1 MIPKLAIR
9 RYLLTL
15 IHLLLSAAVASGA
28 VPEAPPTA
36 VSMDAWHCAGPF
48 KDAPFGSLVI
58 SSRHV
63 FAPEPEVL
71 ACKTAP
77 ADLTKRYSSPPFP
90 GYEEL
95 TSLAWVAHP
104 EWSDGWRHFLPRGP
118 APSRHETVY
127 LYRTLTAREAT
138 RVTMRLYAEDA
149 VTVWLNGEQAGAAI
163 RHYSPEHRPVAVVA
177 PLNLQPGANRLL
189 VKITCL
195 FGPHGFAFGLDG
207 LTVTSPILPDGWMTD
222 DIRLDPNQPP
232 LFSAA
237 DRPLNLTMK
246 DEVPAPAAAARLRA
260 LRCEVVQLPMF
271 DPEVSV
277 METDRSKLP
286 PSEGAGIYLKSLR
299 ALAPAVTAALAP
311 GASDELLLTA
321 NAQIEAHWAA
331 QARACGPILFMRHP
345 AYAINAIA
353 PHSAGG
359 ATPSALCIW
368 DPVSPSQPPRVVFA
382 EEGLRLFDMNLSYDA
397 RTIFFSARRNGVEG
411 GWHLYE
417 IGVDGANLRQIT
429 KGNCQDISPL
439 PLPDGRIVFVSDRAA
454 TWVQCQAQTA
464 PLLYSCARDGSD
476 IRRLSA
482 NIDSDHSPQ
491 IMNDGSILFTRWD
504 YGIEKNVDARHALW
518 TMYPDGTSMKLFFG
532 NTIED
537 PCGFWEARPVPG
549 RPEVVCAFGPHH
561 NYHAGMAG
569 LVWNNHGPEAP
580 RGEGFR
586 YITTQRPFYGD
597 TTLPYGW
604 QDLFPLHERL
614 FLASY
619 GGDGGHKNRLYML
632 DDRGNRKCLYEAEGN
647 LGCWNPLRLAPTP
660 PPPSLGQASTPVP
673 WVYRE
678 PEDMNR
684 QPDSATG
691 TLLVSDVYQG
701 ITPQVKR
708 GEAKWIQ
715 VMEQVQ
721 KSRSMADGE
730 AWGHTPIISR
740 GTVHVRREI
749 GLVPIEADGSAHF
762 TVPALRSISLNV
774 LNAEGMAVM
783 RMGSDMHV
791 MPGETQ
797 SCIGCHE
804 NRKGGYAPPPVA
816 RPPLAASHAP
826 VTPAMADWGTD
837 GLLDYQKVVQP
848 VWDAFCISCHGG
860 RTPKAGIDLT
870 GDRTR
875 FFCQSYDN
883 LVERALVDWFQPFAN
898 DYDENTPLTVGAIV
912 SRIRPMLEDPK
923 HCGKVI
929 PPEMRRRVWAW
940 IDANVPYY
948 ATYTYAMI
956 PDAQG
961 ILITRGPGARCSWQV
976 DGRWNTNSWRDS
988 SGGRPHWFY
997 DGVKPVFDKRCMDCH
1012 QRETYNGGT
1021 WGFGG
1026 GPMDRPMPV
1035 TSRIWQDRGLCAHM
1049 ASERYGTSILYGP
1062 ELRINLTRPE
1072 NSALLNAPL
1081 AKAAGGQ
1088 GLCQTTDGQPVFATT
1103 EDPGYQTILR
1113 GIRVAQARLY
1123 TWPRV
1128 DMDPAHVEAVRKTLL
1143 TGTDF
1148 GEPVIAASQLSAG
1161 LAQLT
1166 AIPQGGVNL
1175 ALGGQA
1181 ASEDKVPIEKPSDTP
1196 GMAIDGNPAT
1206 FWDDRDHA
1214 PEYDLGVTFAKPT
1227 ALSVLSI
1234 TGWAHEDFSP
1244 KDFTLLADGKSIGE
1258 VKDARYLANRMIVR
1272 FPKVTCTRFALRIT
1286 AAYGGSPAIR
1296 ELELYE

>member
-1 MIPKLAIR
+1 MNTMIHASWVFMAASAWAAALAASPAVV
-9 RYLLTL
+9 TL
-15 IHLLLSAAVASGA
+15 
-28 VPEAPPTA
+28 
-36 VSMDAWHCAGPF
+36 DDWHCVGPF
-48 KDAPFGSLVI
+48 KDAPFGSLVA

-63 FAPEPEVL
+63 FGPEQDVL
-71 ACKTAP
+71 ACGKEP
-77 ADLTKRYSSPPFP
+77 ADLAKRYASPPFP
-90 GYEEL
+90 GYDDL
-95 TSLAWVAHP
+95 TTLAWSGHP
-104 EWSDGWRHFLPRGP
+104 EWTDGWRHFLPRGP

-127 LYRTLTAREAT
+127 LYRTLTVRDAT
-138 RVTMRLYAEDA
+138 QVTLRLYAEDA
-149 VTVWLNGEQAGAAI
+149 ITVWLNGAIAGTAI
-163 RHYSPEHRPVAVVA
+163 RHYSPEHRPVAVLA
-177 PLNLQPGANRLL
+177 PLNLLPGANRLL

-207 LTVTSPILPDGWMTD
+207 LTESSAILPDGWMSD

-232 LFSAA
+232 LFSTANQ
-237 DRPLNLTMK
+237 PMNLTGA
-246 DEVPAPAAAARLRA
+246 DTVTDTDAVAARLRA
-260 LRCEVVQLPMF
+260 FRFEVAQLPMF
-271 DPEVSV
+271 DPAIPL
-277 METDRSKLP
+277 METERSQLP
-286 PSEGAGIYLKSLR
+286 PSQGAEIYLKSLR
-299 ALAPAVTAALAP
+299 SLLAPVTAALAP
-311 GASDELLLTA
+311 GASGEIVQAA
-321 NAQIEAHWAA
+321 NAAVEAHWEA

-345 AYAINAIA
+345 AYPINAIA

-368 DPVSPSQPPRVVFA
+368 DPANPQQAPRVVFE

-397 RTIFFSARRNGVEG
+397 RTIFFSARRNGVDG

-417 IGVDGANLRQIT
+417 IGVDGANLKQIT
-429 KGNCQDISPL
+429 AGNYQDISPL
-439 PLPDGRIVFVSDRAA
+439 PLPDGRLVFVSDRAA

-476 IRRLSA
+476 VRRLSA

-491 IMNDGSILFTRWD
+491 IMDDGSILFTRWD

-561 NYHAGMAG
+561 SYHAGMAG
-569 LVWNNHGPEAP
+569 LVWNLHGPEAP
-580 RGEGFR
+580 RGVGFR

-604 QDLFPLHERL
+604 QDLFPLNERM

-619 GGDGGHKNRLYML
+619 GGDGGNKNRLYML
-632 DDRGNRKCLYEAEGN
+632 DDRCNRKCLYEAAGT
-647 LGCWNPLRLAPTP
+647 LGCWNPIRLAPSHTP
-660 PPPSLGQASTPVP
+660 PIIAQASTPVP
-673 WVYRE
+673 WVYRD
-678 PEDMNR
+678 PEEMNR
-684 QPDSATG
+684 NPDTHTG

-701 ITPQVKR
+701 IAPQVKR

-730 AWGHTPIISR
+730 AWGHTPVISR

-749 GLVPIEADGSAHF
+749 GLVPIESDGSAHF

-774 LNAEGMAVM
+774 LNAEGMALM

-804 NRKGGYAPPPVA
+804 NRKGGLAPPPGT
-816 RPPLAASHAP
+816 RQPLAAAHAP
-826 VTPAMADWGTD
+826 VTPTMADWQTAGII
-837 GLLDYQKVVQP
+837 DYQKVVQP
-848 VWDAFCISCHGG
+848 VWDNYCISCHGG

-898 DYDENTPLTVGAIV
+898 DYDENSPLTVGAIV
-912 SRIRPMLEDPK
+912 SRIRPKLEDPK

-929 PPEMRRRVWAW
+929 PAAMRRRVWAW

-948 ATYTYAMI
+948 GTYNYSTV
-956 PDAQG
+956 PDARG
-961 ILITRGPGARCSWQV
+961 NAITRGPGARCSWQV
-976 DGRWNTNSWRDS
+976 DGRWNAKSWRDS

-997 DGVKPVFDKRCMDCH
+997 DGVKPAFDRRCMDCH
-1012 QRETYNGGT
+1012 KRDAYNGGT

-1026 GPMDRPMPV
+1026 GPMDQPMPV
-1035 TSRIWQDRGLCAHM
+1035 TSGLWQDRGLAAHM
-1049 ASERYGTSILYGP
+1049 ATERYGTSILYGP

-1072 NSALLNAPL
+1072 NSAMLTAPL
-1081 AKAAGGQ
+1081 AKAAGGR
-1088 GLCQTTDGQPVFATT
+1088 GLCVTPGGMPVFASAA
-1103 EDPGYQTILR
+1103 DPDYQTMLR

-1128 DMDPAHVEAVRKTLL
+1128 DMDPGHVATVRRTLL

-1148 GEPVIAASQLSAG
+1148 GEPEVAQSRLSAG
-1161 LAQLT
+1161 LTLLREV
-1166 AIPQGGVNL
+1166 PQGCVNL
-1175 ALGGQA
+1175 ALGAQA
-1181 ASEDKVPIEKPSDTP
+1181 DSADQVPVEKASDTP
-1196 GMAIDGNPAT
+1196 DKAIDGQPAT
-1206 FWDDRDHA
+1206 FWDDRDNA

-1227 ALSVLSI
+1227 TLSILSI
-1234 TGWAHEDFSP
+1234 TGWQHEDFSART
-1244 KDFTLLADGKSIGE
+1244 FTMLADGKCIGE
-1258 VKDARYLANRMIVR
+1258 VKDANYSANRLIVR
-1272 FPKVTCTRFALRIT
+1272 FPQVTCTRYALHIT